1 MGKKYD
7 GLKNFYQMKLREHR
21 EEIDELKGQITA
33 LSNMV
38 WQLKMDIEQRK
49 KNE

>member
-1 MGKKYD
+1 MGKKTD

-21 EEIDELKGQITA
+21 EEIDELKNQITV

-38 WQLKMDIEQRK
+38 WQLKLDIEERN